1 MVQRAWGD
9 EKERSEGKENLPRVQ
24 VVSLCRRTSPG
35 EIIASMSD
43 VIETPLRAEPLAKI
57 LPLHPGTILK
67 WAREEKI
74 PHKRLGP
81 RTIVFMPSEIQAWLE
96 SKNGRIP

>member
-1 MVQRAWGD
+1 M
-9 EKERSEGKENLPRVQ
+9 
-24 VVSLCRRTSPG
+24 
-35 EIIASMSD
+35 IASMSEA
-43 VIETPLRAEPLAKI
+43 IETPLKAEQLAKI

-67 WAREEKI
+67 WAREGKI

-81 RTIVFMPSEIQAWLE
+81 RTIVFMPSEIRAWLE